1 MFDFSFSELLLV
13 VVVALVFI
21 GPKELPTVVRALA
34 KAVRS
39 LRGLAAQVQQLF
51 DELAKESGVKEVKQT
66 LEQDMKLIQGDD
78 GQMYEAYDVET
89 IKIATQ
95 NPDNKDRATS

>member
-95 NPDNKDRATS
+95 QTSTTDKTPS

>member
-1 MFDFSFSELLLV
+1 MFDLSFGELLLV

-34 KAVRS
+34 KAMRALRS
-39 LRGLAAQVQQLF
+39 LAAQVQQLF
-51 DELAKESGVKEVKQT
+51 DELAKESGVKDVKQT
-66 LEQDMKLIQGDD
+66 LEQDIKLIQGDD

-89 IKIATQ
+89 VKIATQ
-95 NPDNKDRATS
+95 QASDKGKATS